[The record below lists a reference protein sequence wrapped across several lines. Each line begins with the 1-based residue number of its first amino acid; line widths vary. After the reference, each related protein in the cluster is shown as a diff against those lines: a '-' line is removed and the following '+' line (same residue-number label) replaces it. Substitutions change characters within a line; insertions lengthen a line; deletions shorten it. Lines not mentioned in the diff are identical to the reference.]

1 MIKRSLILSD
11 NNEVIK
17 QLSDKYSSSN
27 DKEKLRMLDM
37 ILNER
42 KRLGLP
48 IPERFKSSDSD

>member
-1 MIKRSLILSD
+1 MSD